1 MGINDQ
7 CIIPSDLCCVLVLY
21 YVCHTFTPFIAVV
34 RSCSELKTCNSQYS
48 DGEYWL
54 NRAPFGTTRVKIYC
68 HNMNSGSPVEYVT
81 LNVINRGYYPR
92 KSSQECNGE
101 VTPGCATGAGETMYN
116 KIRVNIQVRGFI
128 IIIIIIIIII
138 VVFVVAVV
146 VVDIYHQNRHHRY
159 HQRQFWLI
167 SLIEL
172 S

>member
-7 CIIPSDLCCVLVLY
+7 CIILSDLCCVLLRY

-54 NRAPFGTTRVKIYC
+54 NPAPFGTTRVKIYC

-101 VTPGCATGAGETMYN
+101 ITPGCATGAGETMYN

-128 IIIIIIIIII
+128 IIIIIII
-138 VVFVVAVV
+138 VVVVVVV

-159 HQRQFWLI
+159 HQRQFWLV

-172 S
+172 A